1 MKKQITK
8 WKLNAIRP
16 KISSFFFFPSLQ
28 NKKPRNAE
36 NSPKNK
42 EKMLSLVKIH
52 DSKNDVIVT
61 NLLRTVRCMLL

>member
-1 MKKQITK
+1 MEIKCNQTKKQ
-8 WKLNAIRP
+8 N
-16 KISSFFFFPSLQ
+16 Q
-28 NKKPRNAE
+28 KPRNAE

-61 NLLRTVRCMLL
+61 NLLRTVRCILL

>member
-1 MKKQITK
+1 MQSDQRS
-8 WKLNAIRP
+8 LV
-16 KISSFFFFPSLQ
+16 SFSFFLYKTKNPEI
-28 NKKPRNAE
+28 AE
-36 NSPKNK
+36 NSPKDK

>member
-1 MKKQITK
+1 ME
-8 WKLNAIRP
+8 LNAIRP
-16 KISSFFFFPSLQ
+16 KISRFLSLFLYKTK
-28 NKKPRNAE
+28 NPEIAE
-36 NSPKNK
+36 NSPKDK

>member
-1 MKKQITK
+1 MEIKCNQTKKQ
-8 WKLNAIRP
+8 N
-16 KISSFFFFPSLQ
+16 Q
-28 NKKPRNAE
+28 KPRNAE

-52 DSKNDVIVT
+52 DSKNDVIVI